1 MKERQIIF
9 NAEMVRAI
17 LDGRKT
23 QTRRIVVN
31 VQPDNCVA
39 LRKPTKTKGGT
50 YTHVIDAPKHGLCP
64 FGKVGDRL
72 WVRETTEV
80 DEETSDILCL
90 SRYSADKAPV
100 LYSGDP
106 ADPYTGSI
114 AHWNYPRPVRPSIHM
129 PRWAS
134 RIQLEITGARVE
146 RLNAISEDDAMA
158 EGMDDGT
165 SAAAIAVGWF
175 EKPQRAFQRLWERL
189 YGEDSWASNPW
200 VWVIEFKRVEGSV
213 A

>member
-1 MKERQIIF
+1 MKERPIIF
-9 NAEMVRAI
+9 NAEMVCAI
-17 LDGRKT
+17 IDGRKT
-23 QTRRIVVN
+23 KTRRIASD
-31 VQPDNCVA
+31 VQPDNFLT
-39 LRKPTKTKGGT
+39 LRKPIKTKGGA
-50 YTHVIDAPKHGLCP
+50 YTHVIDAQKHGLCP

-100 LYSGDP
+100 LYAGDP

-134 RIQLEITGARVE
+134 RIQLEITCTRVE
-146 RLNAISEDDAMA
+146 RLNAISEDDALS
-158 EGMDDGT
+158 EGCAGG
-165 SAAAIAVGWF
+165 VGNFRSVWGGI
-175 EKPQRAFQRLWERL
+175 
-189 YGEDSWASNPW
+189 YGEKSWHSNPW
-200 VWVIEFKRVEGSV
+200 VWVIEFKIVKG
-213 A
+213 